1 MGALRRGARAGAE
14 NKAAGFAW
22 RWSRGEP
29 GGRVELRGDQGKLVQ
44 RKRVRELFSG
54 NHDSWA
60 AAAGHLL
67 EEIGRGQTTKGL
79 ATRLRDSR
87 VWTSCWGN

>member
-1 MGALRRGARAGAE
+1 MEVEQGRAGWRPELRRDRDRE
-14 NKAAGFAW
+14 
-22 RWSRGEP
+22 
-29 GGRVELRGDQGKLVQ
+29 KLVQ